1 MLKTMDNVPLK
12 YLYEKNHNDEK
23 VDNNNFAFGKNNMYL
38 NNKLLN
44 MGKKTG
50 NEYIRKLSVNQERS
64 FLQNEFEIFNPP
76 NI

>member
-23 VDNNNFAFGKNNMYL
+23 IENNNFAIGK

-44 MGKKTG
+44 LGKKTG
-50 NEYIRKLSVNQERS
+50 NENIRKLSVNQERS